1 VIALLDRQLQIY
13 SIDTGYFYTNK
24 EARLHKKIHTLR
36 EEKNQIKKG
45 GYITKSNGE
54 VKRIIVGYKEIEK
67 KLNLYGLDEND
78 FSDIVKD
85 KFDYALWG
93 GNEDVVFWAKKYK
106 KLRDLMS
113 VKTNA
118 IHNVEEALLKLLSV
132 KVEANIKSKGKHHI
146 RKVRENEISND
157 DIISVFESSFTR
169 TIQAKQ
175 DELCKDFM
183 VIQVYYF
190 DIIKD
195 LIYHGF
201 EFEGEKYIYFTSSA
215 GQIRT
220 KKVVFIKESIWKQHE
235 KTIMCGLTVD
245 EINRRGGNNPNKHLA
260 YLALAN
266 SATDVWEEF
275 NIDKTIVIDDF
286 ETEVFGTF
294 DLVDDVDYSIN
305 RVSNNVVITHTDGA
319 GMMLPKMGKNRMVRL
334 PWVKGL
340 LGVFNFREF
349 IIENNCSPVI
359 KDIYGQEHNVIEEDI
374 EVIFTKSQ
382 FKLWKYY
389 DSWDNYKELYKRY
402 GCTAGF
408 TNPEE
413 DRIKNATINYQM
425 LQSLTDISDEEI
437 LKIANDSICTLKNLT
452 SSVDTIKAAFGV
464 TPYNL
469 DKTPFQK
476 SIELYPNLLNDEYVK
491 SYLRELKDS
500 MIKRFKAGK
509 LKINGK
515 YTFILPDFYAAC
527 EYWFK
532 GIENPDGLLN
542 DGEVFCWLFRR
553 NEKLDCLR
561 SPHLYREHP
570 IRKNLAYYKNEELQQ
585 SIRRWFCTD
594 ALYTSCKDLIS
605 KVLQFDDQ

>member
-245 EINRRGGNNPNKHLA
+245 EINRRGGNNP
-260 YLALAN
+260 
-266 SATDVWEEF
+266 
-275 NIDKTIVIDDF
+275 I
-286 ETEVFGTF
+286 
-294 DLVDDVDYSIN
+294 SI
-305 RVSNNVVITHTDGA
+305 
-319 GMMLPKMGKNRMVRL
+319 
-334 PWVKGL
+334 
-340 LGVFNFREF
+340 
-349 IIENNCSPVI
+349 
-359 KDIYGQEHNVIEEDI
+359 
-374 EVIFTKSQ
+374 
-382 FKLWKYY
+382 
-389 DSWDNYKELYKRY
+389 
-402 GCTAGF
+402 
-408 TNPEE
+408 
-413 DRIKNATINYQM
+413 
-425 LQSLTDISDEEI
+425 
-437 LKIANDSICTLKNLT
+437 
-452 SSVDTIKAAFGV
+452 
-464 TPYNL
+464 
-469 DKTPFQK
+469 
-476 SIELYPNLLNDEYVK
+476 
-491 SYLRELKDS
+491 
-500 MIKRFKAGK
+500 
-509 LKINGK
+509 
-515 YTFILPDFYAAC
+515 
-527 EYWFK
+527 
-532 GIENPDGLLN
+532 
-542 DGEVFCWLFRR
+542 
-553 NEKLDCLR
+553 
-561 SPHLYREHP
+561 
-570 IRKNLAYYKNEELQQ
+570 
-585 SIRRWFCTD
+585 
-594 ALYTSCKDLIS
+594 
-605 KVLQFDDQ
+605 